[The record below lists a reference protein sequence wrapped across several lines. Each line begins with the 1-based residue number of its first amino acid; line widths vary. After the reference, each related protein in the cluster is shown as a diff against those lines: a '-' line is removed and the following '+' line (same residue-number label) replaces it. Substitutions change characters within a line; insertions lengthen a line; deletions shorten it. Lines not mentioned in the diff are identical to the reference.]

1 MKFSIGLAA
10 FAAAMA
16 ISNVASAQQPYN
28 VAEKSISDLR
38 NAIYAKQ
45 LTPSEITQSYL
56 TRIDEIDRSGPALNS
71 VIEVNAQALDEAR
84 QLEREKANG
93 TAKGN
98 GKLYGMPILVKDN
111 LDATPMANSAGSLA
125 MKDHRPSKDSTV
137 VEKLRDAGAIVI
149 GKTNLSEWANFRG
162 NRSTSGWSSRGGQTK
177 NPYALDR
184 NPCGSS
190 SGTGTAIAASLA
202 VAGIGTETHGSI
214 ICPSA
219 VAGLVG
225 IKPTVGLVSRAGI
238 IPISATQD
246 TAGPMARTVQDAAM
260 ILEVIAGPDERD
272 KATLQIPESMTFDFG
287 KRLKPDALKG
297 KRIGFIKGSGDYHP
311 DLAKAFAKAQ
321 EDMKRLGAT
330 LVPVTIPTK
339 GQWDDAEFQVLL
351 YEFKDGLERYL
362 RESNAPYKTMKE
374 LIEFNRRN
382 ADTVMPYFAQ
392 ELFEKAN
399 AKGTLKEK
407 EYLTAKAKA
416 RNLAREKGLYA
427 VMDANKLDAVIAPST
442 SPAWPTD
449 PVNADHFTGAGY
461 GMAAVAGTPSITVPM
476 GDVHGL
482 PIGVTFMAKAWQEHK
497 LIELAYAYEQ
507 GTKHRKAPTY
517 QPSISQQQPK
527 TTLRVVT
534 LNLFHDKNEWLNR
547 RPQITDTLREL
558 QPDAIALQEVI
569 QTDTTAN
576 QATVLAYDLGY
587 HATFVSTDPK
597 GQVKRYGNAILTR
610 TTPIR
615 TAETRLN
622 PLDDSRTAVMTEIE
636 KDGKRFA
643 IFDTHLNYEN
653 NANGERIRSEQVGD
667 LVRFVDANR
676 GNAIAVIA
684 GDFNTVSNAR
694 ELASITTTFNSAYD
708 AIHRDANRNERE
720 HTTLNPKFFSEERDL
735 RRIDHVFYDAKKL
748 TPVNAER
755 LFVKPDGN
763 GIYATDHFGVI
774 ADFTVN

>member
-1 MKFSIGLAA
+1 MKFRIGLAA
-10 FAAAMA
+10 CAVIAVAN
-16 ISNVASAQQPYN
+16 IASAQQPYN
-28 VAEKSISDLR
+28 IAEKSISDLR

-45 LTPSEITQSYL
+45 LTPTEITQLYL
-56 TRIDEIDRSGPALNS
+56 TRIDEIDHNGPKLKS
-71 VIEVNAQALDEAR
+71 VIEVNAQALDESR
-84 QLEREKANG
+84 QIEVEKANG
-93 TAKGN
+93 TSKGN

-111 LDATPMANSAGSLA
+111 LDATGMVNSAGSLA
-125 MKDHRPSKDSTV
+125 LKDHRPTKDSTV
-137 VEKLRDAGAIVI
+137 VEKLRDAGAIII

-202 VAGIGTETHGSI
+202 AAGIGTETDGSI

-238 IPISATQD
+238 IPISASQD
-246 TAGPMARTVQDAAM
+246 TSGPMARTVEDASL

-272 KATLQIPESMTFDFG
+272 KATLQIPESMTFDFA
-287 KRLKPDALKG
+287 KRLKPDALNG
-297 KRIGFIKGSGDYHP
+297 KRIGFIKNSGDYHP

-351 YEFKDGLERYL
+351 YEFKDGLEAYL

-374 LIEFNRRN
+374 LIEFNRKN

-407 EYLTAKAKA
+407 EYLDAKAKA
-416 RNLAREKGLYA
+416 RSLAREKGLYA

-442 SPAWPTD
+442 SPAWLTD
-449 PVNADHFTGAGY
+449 PINADHFTGAGY

-482 PIGVTFMAKAWQEHK
+482 PIGITFMAKAWQEHK

-507 GTKHRKAPTY
+507 ATKHRKAPSY
-517 QPSISQQQPK
+517 QPTISLQPQK

-534 LNLFHDKNEWLNR
+534 LNIFHDKNEWLTR

-569 QTDTTAN
+569 QTENTAN

-587 HATFVSTDPK
+587 HATFVSTDPQ
-597 GQVKRYGNAILTR
+597 GQAKRYGNAILTR

-615 TAETRLN
+615 TAETKLN
-622 PLDDSRTAVMTEIE
+622 PLTDSRTAVMTEIE

-667 LVRFVDANR
+667 LVQFIDKNR
-676 GNAIAVIA
+676 DNAITMIA
-684 GDFNTVSNAR
+684 GDFNTVSNAK
-694 ELASITTTFNSAYD
+694 ELTKLTATFHSAYD
-708 AIHRDANRNERE
+708 KIHPDANQNERD

-735 RRIDHVFYDAKKL
+735 RRIDHVFYDARKL
-748 TPVNAER
+748 APNNAAR
-755 LFVKPDGN
+755 LFLNPDNKGV
-763 GIYATDHFGVI
+763 YATDHFGVI